1 MQIKHQVEVTECL
14 FPAVQEYGN
23 HGGLMQRFGVQKI
36 THQHVFDKYVTLPDT
51 RNILHLGRFPGW
63 THQNA
68 HCPYRFNLC
77 IIEPVAAR
85 MISVPLSGKKTT

>member
-1 MQIKHQVEVTECL
+1 MPVS
-14 FPAVQEYGN
+14 
-23 HGGLMQRFGVQKI
+23 GGAGIRQSRRSDAKVWRAKI

-68 HCPYRFNLC
+68 HCPYRFNLY